1 MGSKQYDETA
11 DVYDDTLNV
20 LTYARHAEE
29 PTLRA
34 VLGDVRGLDVLDLG
48 AGTGI
53 WTRRI
58 KQAAASRVEG
68 LDISATMVDTARKR
82 EEGERLGITYH
93 HGDVARGHEAID
105 AVAFDVVTAVNVLH
119 YSATRAELVAMCRT
133 AGGAL
138 RPGGRLVATCAN
150 FNMAADPGYYDPF
163 GITATVPR
171 PRAEGARVRAH
182 TTMGGRPV
190 DIEFYLWLASTYE
203 SALREAGFTQV
214 RWHPWRISQEGLA
227 QYGHDYWQRYTE
239 HPPTLVLE
247 AVK

>member
-29 PTLRA
+29 PTFRA
-34 VLGDVRGLDVLDLG
+34 VMGDVRGLDVLDLG

-58 KQAAASRVEG
+58 KRAGAGRVEG
-68 LDISATMVDTARKR
+68 LEISASMVETARER
-82 EEGERLGITYH
+82 ERGERLGITYH
-93 HGDVARGHEAID
+93 VGDVARGHEAVE
-105 AVAFDVVTAVNVLH
+105 AVAFDVVTGVNVLH
-119 YSATRAELVAMCRT
+119 YSASRDELVAMCRT
-133 AGGAL
+133 ASRAL
-138 RPGGRLVATCAN
+138 RPGGRLVANCAN
-150 FNMAADPGYYDPF
+150 YDMPADPDYYGPF

-171 PRAEGARVRAH
+171 PRAAGATVRAH

-190 DIEFYLWLASTYE
+190 DVEFYLWPPDTYE
-203 SALREAGFTQV
+203 SALREAGFSQV
-214 RWHPWRISQEGLA
+214 RWHPWRISPEGIT
-227 QYGHDYWQRYTE
+227 QYGQDYWRRYTE

>member
-1 MGSKQYDETA
+1 MGSTQYDETA
-11 DVYDDTLNV
+11 EVYDDTLNV

-29 PTLRA
+29 PTFRA
-34 VLGDVRGLDVLDLG
+34 VMGDVSGLDVLDLG

-58 KQAAASRVEG
+58 KRAGAGRVVG
-68 LDISATMVDTARKR
+68 LEISAAMVETARER
-82 EEGERLGITYH
+82 EADELLGIVYH
-93 HGDVARGHEAID
+93 VGDVSQVHEDIEPA
-105 AVAFDVVTAVNVLH
+105 AFDLVTGVNVLH
-119 YSATRAELVAMCRT
+119 YSASRDELVAMCRT
-133 AGGAL
+133 ASRAL
-138 RPGGRLVATCAN
+138 RPGGRLVTNCAN
-150 FNMAADPGYYDPF
+150 YDMADEPDYYGPF

-171 PRAEGARVRAH
+171 PRAEGSKVRAH

-214 RWHPWRISQEGLA
+214 RWPAWQISEEGIA
-227 QYGHDYWQRYTE
+227 QYGEEYWQRYID
-239 HPPTLVLE
+239 HPPTLVIE